1 MPWRKRLG
9 AAEKAP
15 IEKIQDAAVSKLF
28 GVISGSVCAVIGFFA
43 PIMVVN
49 FINFLSENTG
59 GQATISTGTDTMMY
73 VRIGCAAIGFFVM
86 FLRS

>member
-28 GVISGSVCAVIGFFA
+28 GVISGSVCAVLGYFA
-43 PIMVVN
+43 PLMVVN
-49 FINFLSENTG
+49 FLNFLSENTG
-59 GQATISTGTDTMMY
+59 GQGNVGPDHDTMLY